1 MSLLFLE
8 NPPVAVITCC
18 EAVVCPVY
26 VEALVK
32 VDTIGRCAPFTDCA
46 GEVPGLFW
54 VLEVVVEPGANGNWR
69 FI

>member
-8 NPPVAVITCC
+8 NPPVAVIAFC
-18 EAVVCPVY
+18 EAIVRPVY
-26 VEALVK
+26 VETLVE

-54 VLEVVVEPGANGNWR
+54 TLEAVVEPRAKGK
-69 FI
+69 